1 MSEFDKEAERE
12 KLREKYADDADD
24 RAATQR
30 MSQLLLQGATMT
42 NRHCEECG
50 DPRFR
55 YQGREFCPSC
65 EGIEGG
71 TPVDAGGETGAGQG
85 GPAETE
91 EATEQ
96 PTESAGATN
105 RQPTDETRAP
115 EGTGPSTAQQPA
127 ARRQPGGQH
136 GHGALDEDPAPGTP
150 DGQSGSDG
158 RPIDGDL
165 AEARR
170 TLARSVRSLAERG
183 ATAEDPRRAREH
195 LEAAREAAEA
205 LAALNR

>member
-1 MSEFDKEAERE
+1 MSDFDKEAERQ

-42 NRHCEECG
+42 NHHCDECG

-55 YQGREFCPSC
+55 YEGREFCPSC
-65 EGIEGG
+65 EGVQGG
-71 TPVDAGGETGAGQG
+71 TPVQEAGE
-85 GPAETE
+85 
-91 EATEQ
+91 
-96 PTESAGATN
+96 ESAGEATPDPSN
-105 RQPTDETRAP
+105 ESAGSTPQ
-115 EGTGPSTAQQPA
+115 STAQAGGADDRPVDGQASAGDADGAQSPA
-127 ARRQPGGQH
+127 QQSPS
-136 GHGALDEDPAPGTP
+136 GAPAPGNVP
-150 DGQSGSDG
+150 QQAPGQGLRG
-158 RPIDGDL
+158 EGPIDGDL

-183 ATAEDPRRAREH
+183 ATADDPRRAREY

>member
-1 MSEFDKEAERE
+1 MSEFDKEAERQ

-71 TPVDAGGETGAGQG
+71 TPVDTEDGGEAQQG
-85 GPAETE
+85 REAE
-91 EATEQ
+91 TEQ
-96 PTESAGATN
+96 PTEPTPEVAEGGDPQPSEEAPTLDQTGPSPAQQPPDN
-105 RQPTDETRAP
+105 RQPT
-115 EGTGPSTAQQPA
+115 
-127 ARRQPGGQH
+127 RQPTQ
-136 GHGALDEDPAPGTP
+136 GASDAQAA
-150 DGQSGSDG
+150 DGQ
-158 RPIDGDL
+158 PIDGDL

>member
-1 MSEFDKEAERE
+1 MSDFDKEAERQ
-12 KLREKYADDADD
+12 KLREKYADDEDD

-42 NRHCEECG
+42 NHHCDECG

-55 YQGREFCPSC
+55 YEGREFCPSC
-65 EGIEGG
+65 EGVQGG
-71 TPVDAGGETGAGQG
+71 TPVQETGQEPAGDDAQG
-85 GPAETE
+85 PSN
-91 EATEQ
+91 Q
-96 PTESAGATN
+96 SVGATP
-105 RQPTDETRAP
+105 Q
-115 EGTGPSTAQQPA
+115 SSS
-127 ARRQPGGQH
+127 QPGG
-136 GHGALDEDPAPGTP
+136 ADDPTADGQASAGDADGSQSPAQQSRSGAPGSGHAPKQIP
-150 DGQSGSDG
+150 DHGSSHG
-158 RPIDGDL
+158 EGPIDGDL

>member
-42 NRHCEECG
+42 NRHCDECG

-65 EGIEGG
+65 EGIEGA
-71 TPVDAGGETGAGQG
+71 TPVESEDSDSEEDSETQQERA
-85 GPAETE
+85 AETE
-91 EATEQ
+91 GPGEQPPASAEATD
-96 PTESAGATN
+96 
-105 RQPTDETRAP
+105 RQPAEETPTPEDARASIGQDPTGERHRAP
-115 EGTGPSTAQQPA
+115 QSAQ
-127 ARRQPGGQH
+127 
-136 GHGALDEDPAPGTP
+136 GTP
-150 DGQSGSDG
+150 DARSAAGGQ
-158 RPIDGDL
+158 PIDGDL

>member
-12 KLREKYADDADD
+12 KLREKYADDAED

-42 NRHCEECG
+42 NRHCDECG

-65 EGIEGG
+65 DGIEGG
-71 TPVDAGGETGAGQG
+71 PPVESEDSETHEERA
-85 GPAETE
+85 AETE
-91 EATEQ
+91 RSGEQ
-96 PTESAGATN
+96 PPVSAGATD
-105 RQPTDETRAP
+105 RQPAEETPTREESRAAIGQEP
-115 EGTGPSTAQQPA
+115 TGERPRAGQPT
-127 ARRQPGGQH
+127 Q
-136 GHGALDEDPAPGTP
+136 ETP
-150 DGQSGSDG
+150 DAHSVAGDQS
-158 RPIDGDL
+158 IDGDL

-183 ATAEDPRRAREH
+183 ATAEDPRRAREY
-195 LEAAREAAEA
+195 LEAAREATEA
-205 LAALNR
+205 LAALNL